1 MWSLSELSR
10 QHEMETVATKQVQPH
25 DDVMSRSL
33 NSPTSGKQPARLLSL
48 DGLRG
53 FDMFWIV
60 GGGEIA
66 RGLAKVWP
74 GTSSAVVLQQLEHVP
89 WAGLHFFDVI
99 WTLFMFMVGISLS
112 LSIASRRRMH
122 QSDRSIG
129 AHAIRRALI
138 LFVLG
143 MVAQGNL
150 LEFNLATLHPFYSV
164 LHGIAAGYLI
174 ATVVALKFRAKGQA
188 VITAV
193 FLASY
198 WILLLTIP
206 VPGVGRGVLT
216 PTGNAAFY
224 IDNLIQGRFH
234 FGENTWFLSYLGF
247 ASSVLLGVLA
257 GELLLSEYSKR
268 VKCLSLFICGAGL
281 LLLGLL
287 WSIWLPIIKLLWTS
301 SFVLVAGGLSC
312 LFMATFY
319 LIIDVL
325 GYKKWVFPF
334 TVIGINALAVYMATE
349 IFDFRK
355 IGNVFV
361 GYLLPRIGRWDEA
374 LASSAAFAI
383 VWLILYWMYRT
394 RSFVKL

>member
-1 MWSLSELSR
+1 MLSLSELWR
-10 QHEMETVATKQVQPH
+10 RHEMESVATHTLQTHNAVQTG
-25 DDVMSRSL
+25 
-33 NSPTSGKQPARLLSL
+33 SPDALASERQPGRLLSL

-53 FDMFWIV
+53 FDMFWIA
-60 GGGEIA
+60 GGGAIV
-66 RGLAKVWP
+66 RGLAKAMP
-74 GTSSAVVLQQLEHVP
+74 GKFSTLVLEQLGHVQ
-89 WAGLHFFDVI
+89 WVGLHFFDVI
-99 WTLFMFMVGISLS
+99 WTLFMFMVGISLAF
-112 LSIASRRRMH
+112 SIASRRRMH
-122 QSDRSIG
+122 ESDRSIF
-129 AHAIRRALI
+129 AHATKRALI

-143 MVAQGNL
+143 MVAQGSL
-150 LEFNLATLHPFYSV
+150 LEFNLSTLHPFYSV

-174 ATVVALKFRAKGQA
+174 ATLVAIKFQVKGQA
-188 VITAV
+188 VVTAI
-193 FLASY
+193 FLVSY
-198 WILLLTIP
+198 WVLLLVIP

-224 IDNLIQGRFH
+224 IDSLVQGRFH

-247 ASSVLLGVLA
+247 ASSVLLGVMT
-257 GELLLSEYSKR
+257 GDLLLSARSKK
-268 VKCLSLFICGAGL
+268 VKCITLYAYGAGL
-281 LLLGLL
+281 ASLGLL

-312 LFMATFY
+312 LMMATFY

-334 TVIGINALAVYMATE
+334 TVIGMNALAVYMATE

-361 GYLLPRIGRWDEA
+361 GSLVPRVGVWDEA
-374 LASSAAFAI
+374 LAASAAFAI